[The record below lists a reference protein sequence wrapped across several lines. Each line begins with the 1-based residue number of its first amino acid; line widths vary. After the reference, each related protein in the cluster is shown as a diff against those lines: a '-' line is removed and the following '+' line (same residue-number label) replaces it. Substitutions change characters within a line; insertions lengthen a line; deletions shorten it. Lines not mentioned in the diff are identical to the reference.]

1 MLNKVM
7 LMGNLGRDPEIKF
20 TSGGDAIANLA
31 LATSDSWKDKSTGER
46 QSRTEWHRVVVFGKL
61 ATVCEQWLHKG
72 SQIYIEGAL
81 KTRNYEGSDGVKKYV
96 TEVVLSGFNCRLEM
110 IGGKGETRANP
121 TSSQEPVAPT
131 ITPVAKDDFE
141 DDIPF

>member
-7 LMGNLGRDPEIKF
+7 LLGNLGRDPEIKF

-46 QSRTEWHRVVVFGKL
+46 QTRTEWHRVVVFGKL

-72 SQIYIEGAL
+72 SQIYVEGAL
-81 KTRNYEGSDGVKKYV
+81 KTRSWEGNDGVKRYA

-110 IGGKGETRANP
+110 IGSKGEAVARP
-121 TSSQEPVAPT
+121 TASQEPVPPT